1 MIIVRIWRIHSVA
14 LAALLLLLVVPDDIW
29 LVTVLL
35 ITQAG
40 IVHRLR

>member
-14 LAALLLLLVVPDDIW
+14 LAALLLLLVPDDIW

>member
-1 MIIVRIWRIHSVA
+1 MIIVWIWRIHSVA
-14 LAALLLLLVVPDDIW
+14 LAALLRVVVPDDIW